1 MDGRR
6 KALIV
11 ANDEYDH
18 EGLRHLLSPAAD
30 AEALARVLGDRQIGA
45 FEVQTV
51 RNQPTHVIQTHIED
65 LLADSSA
72 DDVLLLHFSCH
83 GLKSESGELFFA
95 ARNTRPNRLSST
107 AISADFVQRCM
118 RASRSRSIVLLLDCC
133 YGGAFGKGVTV
144 RSSGDVNVA
153 DSFPENRVGGGRGR
167 AVITASSSIEYAFEG
182 DQLADDNTQR
192 PSVFTTA
199 LVEGLATGDA
209 DRDEDGWV
217 SLNELYDYVFER
229 VRAQTPHQ
237 TPSRDVEMQ
246 GELYLAR
253 SRRKRIKPMP
263 IPADLQ
269 AAMTDPNMFS
279 RLGAVSELR
288 TRLLSENLPS
298 AVGAYEA
305 LAEIART
312 DIQYVADPAKAA
324 LAEAA
329 LDPTQTSIAFPS
341 VEQGAD
347 SPAQEV
353 RLQGPPIARAAIP
366 HADDPWIHLQ
376 ESTESFVV
384 TIETTTP
391 GPRTGTITL
400 KGPNG
405 QQVIPV
411 TATITPPAP
420 PPAPE
425 PTPAPTEPAT
435 PPASTKPEPPAAGSA
450 AVPPTPPP
458 VDAPAVPPKTT
469 PPAGAPAAPPQT
481 TPAVDTPAVAPRT
494 TAPVG
499 ATTTPP
505 TTAPPVGAPTV
516 PPRATAPVSAPAGPS
531 QAVPLRSAPAGP
543 SQAVPPW
550 VAPIAASVPPPGA
563 NQGWAPGGSN
573 APQGVPAGQL
583 GVGSAFWA
591 LIPVLSLGLLT
602 PVPFIHAAGKLKD
615 GGATA
620 AAVIYSVVWLGL
632 LIGIGSGIQLTALV
646 FLLAIIGTI
655 HAFVLRPRVFAPAPS
670 RPAPPPQPVRRPA
683 TPTAQGTPVTL
694 LAGTP
699 TARRT
704 AEAPAPPAVPHFRV
718 VALGVAGSGKTVYLS
733 SMFHTVNVPK
743 PGRTYFLETNAAHRV
758 YLSKVFDEVSDTSE
772 PWPRGTRT
780 GETRELDFDC
790 VSFDAGI
797 RHTVFRISYLDY
809 AGELLESEQ
818 EAGSTALSDL
828 EARIRGAHGLLCM
841 LDGYRVLQYL
851 RNEPAG
857 RRYFRSQIQPM
868 TGIMAGASCPI
879 HFVLTKW
886 DLVRGFGE
894 PADADENTRL
904 DLVRNALLETAH
916 LRALIQTHTFENR
929 VIRLIPVSAV
939 GPHFA
944 QMDQQGH
951 VLKLPGGE
959 VEPANVEVPLTAIL
973 PDLFRQVESSLDAT
987 TRRRLT
993 EEARARRAQAGN
1005 ASLDGLMSVPAGAA
1019 LRQRLQD
1026 VVGGS
1031 SGKEVMGMFLDWMGG
1046 ASAEQVREAGRA
1058 RQQYRAQAQSIEA
1071 ARAGVLAEFGTEL
1084 DRLEQRLPASRL
1096 SGRQG
1101 E

>member
-6 KALIV
+6 RALIV

-18 EGLRHLLSPAAD
+18 DGLRHLLSPAAD
-30 AEALARVLGDRQIGA
+30 AEALARVLGDQQIGA

-51 RNQPTHVIQTHIED
+51 RNQPAHVIQTQIED

-144 RSSGDVNVA
+144 RSSGDVNVS

-182 DQLADDNTQR
+182 DRLADDNTQR

-312 DIQYVADPAKAA
+312 DIQYVADPAKSAV
-324 LAEAA
+324 AEAA
-329 LDPTQTSIAFPS
+329 LNPSQTSIAFPA

-347 SPAQEV
+347 SPEQEV

-366 HADDPWIHLQ
+366 HADDPWIHLR
-376 ESTESFVV
+376 ESAESFVV
-384 TIETTTP
+384 TIETATP
-391 GPRTGTITL
+391 GTHTGTITL

-405 QQVIPV
+405 EQAITVTTTVTPAAPTPIPQPEEPKAV
-411 TATITPPAP
+411 VPP

-425 PTPAPTEPAT
+425 PAPE
-435 PPASTKPEPPAAGSA
+435 
-450 AVPPTPPP
+450 
-458 VDAPAVPPKTT
+458 
-469 PPAGAPAAPPQT
+469 PAAP
-481 TPAVDTPAVAPRT
+481 AP
-494 TAPVG
+494 
-499 ATTTPP
+499 PP
-505 TTAPPVGAPTV
+505 TNPARTM
-516 PPRATAPVSAPAGPS
+516 PPRATPASTPPVRTPAASSSPAPQPAPAGH
-531 QAVPLRSAPAGP
+531 
-543 SQAVPPW
+543 
-550 VAPIAASVPPPGA
+550 
-563 NQGWAPGGSN
+563 
-573 APQGVPAGQL
+573 L
-583 GVGSAFWA
+583 GVESVFWA
-591 LIPVLSLGLLT
+591 LIPVLSVGLLT
-602 PVPFIHAAGKLKD
+602 PVPFINAASKLKKNA
-615 GGATA
+615 ATTTA
-620 AAVIYSVVWLGL
+620 FIYSLVVWLGL
-632 LIGIGSGIQLTALV
+632 LLLLGSGIQLSALV
-646 FLLAIIGTI
+646 LLLAIAGIVGTI
-655 HAFVLRPRVFAPAPS
+655 HAFVLRPRVFASAPS
-670 RPAPPPQPVRRPA
+670 RPAPAPPVRRPV
-683 TPTAQGTPVTL
+683 TSSAQGRPVTL

-704 AEAPAPPAVPHFRV
+704 AEASAPPAVPHFRV

-733 SMFHTVNVPK
+733 SMFHTVNVPR
-743 PGRTYFLETNAAHRV
+743 PGRSYFLETNAAHRV

-790 VSFDAGI
+790 VSFEAGS

-818 EAGSTALSDL
+818 EAGSTALGDL
-828 EARIRGAHGLLCM
+828 ETRIRGAHGLLCM

-904 DLVRNALLETAH
+904 ELVRNALLETAH
-916 LRALIQTHTFENR
+916 LRALIETHTFESR

-944 QMDQQGH
+944 RMDQQGH

-973 PDLFRQVESSLDAT
+973 PDLFRQVESSLDAM

-993 EEARARRAQAGN
+993 EEARARRAQTGDPSLAGLL
-1005 ASLDGLMSVPAGAA
+1005 AVPAGAA
-1019 LRQRLQD
+1019 LRQRLQE

-1046 ASAEQVREAGRA
+1046 ASAEQVRT
-1058 RQQYRAQAQSIEA
+1058 RQQYRAQAHSVEA
-1071 ARAGVLAEFGTEL
+1071 ARAGVLDEFATEL

>member
-30 AEALARVLGDRQIGA
+30 AEALAQVLGDRQIGA
-45 FEVQTV
+45 FEVETV
-51 RNQPTHVIQTHIED
+51 RNQPAHVIQTHIED
-65 LLADSSA
+65 LLADSRA

-144 RSSGDVNVA
+144 RSTGDVNVA

-182 DQLADDNTQR
+182 DRLADDQTQR

-199 LVEGLATGDA
+199 LVEGLSTGDA

-217 SLNELYDYVFER
+217 SLNELYDYVFDR

-288 TRLLSENLPS
+288 VRLLSDNLPS

-305 LAEIART
+305 LVEIART

-324 LAEAA
+324 LAEAV
-329 LDPTQTSIAFPS
+329 LHPSHTEIHFPP
-341 VEQGAD
+341 VEQGSE
-347 SPAQEV
+347 SPEQV
-353 RLQGPPIARAAIP
+353 INLLGPPIARAAIP
-366 HADDPWIHLQ
+366 HADDSWIRLQ
-376 ESTESFVV
+376 EAAESFTV

-391 GPRTGTITL
+391 GPRTGTLTL
-400 KGPNG
+400 KGPSG
-405 QQVIPV
+405 ELTIPV
-411 TATITPPAP
+411 TTTITPAAPPAP
-420 PPAPE
+420 PPPE
-425 PTPAPTEPAT
+425 PAPPEQSVPEPA
-435 PPASTKPEPPAAGSA
+435 
-450 AVPPTPPP
+450 VP
-458 VDAPAVPPKTT
+458 APAVPAS
-469 PPAGAPAAPPQT
+469 PAAEPAVAAPAAATPEVTVPT
-481 TPAVDTPAVAPRT
+481 PTAATPAPPPLQPTAKAPTPEPAA
-494 TAPVG
+494 
-499 ATTTPP
+499 
-505 TTAPPVGAPTV
+505 TTAPPKQATQPKPTPPLKPISS
-516 PPRATAPVSAPAGPS
+516 PPRTPTGQSRTSASSSTSGPGTKPTPAAAPHTQPAQPVSPA
-531 QAVPLRSAPAGP
+531 Q
-543 SQAVPPW
+543 
-550 VAPIAASVPPPGA
+550 PGA
-563 NQGWAPGGSN
+563 GS
-573 APQGVPAGQL
+573 VI
-583 GVGSAFWA
+583 WA
-591 LIPVLSLGLLT
+591 LIPVLTLGLLT
-602 PVPFIHAAGKLKD
+602 PAPFIYAASKLKES
-615 GGATA
+615 ALWT
-620 AAVIYSVVWLGL
+620 AAVIYSLAWLVLLVGL
-632 LIGIGSGIQLTALV
+632 GSAAEVMPLFI
-646 FLLAIIGTI
+646 LLAVIATI
-655 HAFVLRPRVFAPAPS
+655 HAFVLRPRVFAPAQPAPA
-670 RPAPPPQPVRRPA
+670 RPAVPRPA
-683 TPTAQGTPVTL
+683 TPPRQSAQPADRITK
-694 LAGTP
+694 LAGSQTRRE
-699 TARRT
+699 RRT
-704 AEAPAPPAVPHFRV
+704 AESPATAAEVAVPHFRV

-733 SMFHTVNVPK
+733 SMFHTVNVPM
-743 PGRTYFLETNAAHRV
+743 PGRSYFLETNASHRV

-790 VSFDAGI
+790 VSFDAGV
-797 RHTVFRISYLDY
+797 RHTVFKISYLDY

-828 EARIRGAHGLLCM
+828 EGRIRNAHGLLGM

-894 PADADENTRL
+894 PEDADENTRL
-904 DLVRNALLETAH
+904 DLVRDALLETAH
-916 LRALIQTHTFENR
+916 LRALVETHTWENR

-944 QMDQQGH
+944 QMDHQGH
-951 VLKLPGGE
+951 VLKLPDGE
-959 VEPANVEVPLTAIL
+959 MNPTNVEVPLTAIL
-973 PDLFRQVESSLDAT
+973 PDLFRQVELSLDEP
-987 TRRRLT
+987 TRRRLA
-993 EEARARRAQAGN
+993 EEARSRRGLTDDESRT
-1005 ASLDGLMSVPAGAA
+1005 SLGSFVNLPAGLA
-1019 LRQRLQD
+1019 LRQKLQD
-1026 VVGGS
+1026 VVGGT
-1031 SGKEVMGMFLDWMGG
+1031 SGKEVVGMFLDWMAG
-1046 ASAEQVREAGRA
+1046 ATAEEIRATGRA
-1058 RQQYRAQAQSIEA
+1058 RQEGRLQAQSIEA
-1071 ARAGVLAEFGTEL
+1071 ARGRVLTEFGVEL
-1084 DRLEQRLPASRL
+1084 GRLEERLPASRL
-1096 SGRQG
+1096 SGR
-1101 E
+1101 

>member
-72 DDVLLLHFSCH
+72 EDVLLLHFSCH
-83 GLKSESGELFFA
+83 GLKSEAGELFFA

-144 RSSGDVNVA
+144 RSSGDVNVS

-341 VEQGAD
+341 VEVGAD
-347 SPAQEV
+347 SPKQEI
-353 RLQGPPIARAAIP
+353 RLQGPPVARAAIP

-420 PPAPE
+420 AR
-425 PTPAPTEPAT
+425 PAPTEP
-435 PPASTKPEPPAAGSA
+435 
-450 AVPPTPPP
+450 PPTKTPDIPT
-458 VDAPAVPPKTT
+458 APAVTT
-469 PPAGAPAAPPQT
+469 PKPPAVVEPAAPPRT
-481 TPAVDTPAVAPRT
+481 TPAASPPAARP
-494 TAPVG
+494 
-499 ATTTPP
+499 TPP
-505 TTAPPVGAPTV
+505 
-516 PPRATAPVSAPAGPS
+516 VSTPAGP
-531 QAVPLRSAPAGP
+531 
-543 SQAVPPW
+543 
-550 VAPIAASVPPPGA
+550 
-563 NQGWAPGGSN
+563 
-573 APQGVPAGQL
+573 PQP

-602 PVPFIHAAGKLKD
+602 PVPFIHAASKLKD
-615 GGATA
+615 GGSKA

-646 FLLAIIGTI
+646 FLLAIGATI

-670 RPAPPPQPVRRPA
+670 RPAQQPPPPVRRPA
-683 TPTAQGTPVTL
+683 TPSAQGNPVTL

-704 AEAPAPPAVPHFRV
+704 AEASSPPAVPHFRV

-743 PGRTYFLETNAAHRV
+743 PGRSYFLETNAAHRV

-790 VSFDAGI
+790 VSFDAGT

-828 EARIRGAHGLLCM
+828 ETRIRGAHGLLCM

-916 LRALIQTHTFENR
+916 LRALIETHTFENR

-973 PDLFRQVESSLDAT
+973 PDLFRQVESSLDAP

-993 EEARARRAQAGN
+993 EEARARRAQAGD
-1005 ASLDGLMSVPAGAA
+1005 ASLDGLLSVPAGAA

-1031 SGKEVMGMFLDWMGG
+1031 SGREVMGMFLDWMGG
-1046 ASAEQVREAGRA
+1046 ATAEQVRAAGRT
-1058 RQQYRAQAQSIEA
+1058 RQHYRAQAHSVEA